1 MINISAQTKEILF
14 QQLALIDISVPP
26 IDEGRTTEHCE
37 RWSICRLMATI
48 FIDQDFKFP
57 IKLVKRERPD
67 FCLHTGPNQIGIEVT
82 EAIQPDYARA
92 RVLPEAGLDESIL
105 DPSLFK
111 WGSPKKSLKELRSIA
126 SEKKLTGPG
135 WDGEEIE
142 VEWSTAIFDTIKK
155 KSAKLISKGFKK
167 YKENWLSIYDNAN
180 SFAIDIDI
188 SISIIAKELSK
199 YWSNESFDK
208 IYVETGKLIIE
219 ISNGTVKK
227 IPLNDLWKN
236 K

>member
-1 MINISAQTKEILF
+1 MLSISAQTEENLL
-14 QQLALIDISVPP
+14 QQLVLIDISVPP
-26 IDEGRTTEHCE
+26 IDKGRTTEHCE

-48 FIDQDFKFP
+48 SINQDFEFP
-57 IKLVKRERPD
+57 IKLIKRERPD
-67 FCLHTGPNQIGIEVT
+67 FCLHIGPKQIGIEVT

-111 WGSPKKSLKELRSIA
+111 WGAPKKSLVELRSIA

-135 WDGEEIE
+135 WEGDEIE
-142 VEWSTAIFDTIKK
+142 VEWSEAIFDTIKK
-155 KSAKLISKGFKK
+155 KSEKLISKGFER
-167 YKENWLSIYDNAN
+167 YRENWLSIYDNAN
-180 SFAIDIDI
+180 SFALGIDT
-188 SISIIAKELSK
+188 SISMITKELRK

-208 IYVETGKLIIE
+208 IYIETGELILE
-219 ISNGTVKK
+219 ISKENVKK